1 MRKLCLILT
10 VLYAFGA
17 NCSAQSSLNIAE
29 NLLEGNS
36 STFESGMGS
45 WTCNDN
51 NACSIASD
59 GGGNGN
65 CLKLTNT
72 GARNDYDKQ
81 MEYNLKVKGH
91 TPAKGKRY
99 VIKFWAKSN
108 GAPDTGNIKVLL
120 QKNVEGYPQIAF
132 GGNSISIDKTW
143 NQYEYDLTTDRGDY
157 EVIKINFGNCGE
169 VWIDD
174 IEYGEYSANVVP
186 AFTTDLKPSYTVGKG
201 GTLDLTV
208 KASGTPAPKYQWY
221 RNTTNSTVGAT
232 SIDGATTASYSVP
245 TTAQGTTCYYYCVA
259 TNSQGSAT
267 STIAGVT
274 VTAPVHATGVTL
286 DKPSAS
292 VKQGKRITLT
302 ATVAPADAV
311 NKNVTWS
318 SNNASV
324 ATVNNGVVTGV
335 ATGNAK
341 ITVTTEDGSHTAS
354 CTVTVTTS
362 LPPVLIADFN
372 DIASLDGTISPHYPN
387 GVTPTRS
394 ENMYIDLIAD
404 PYSDGKCVAVSDGNN
419 KNEEYCTINLNLPNT
434 VNIQDYGILAFDIC
448 YPKGSSDTY
457 GSHEDMNY
465 KKIPISLIYTDGKS
479 TQTVDLA
486 TFNTPV
492 FPAPVWDT
500 KMIGLEP
507 LANKDFE
514 GASNF
519 QIKIGPINSQ
529 RCIYYLDN
537 IRIKEN
543 VDDVEDYTQDN
554 DKSDIWWKYANDTLY
569 IKGTGPIPA
578 YKDNKTCPWESR
590 TGDIRYVVVSEGI
603 TAVGDYSIG
612 NSQKKVVDI
621 TLHSIPEYF
630 GEHCLERQYES
641 NLTRYLHLE
650 LWDKEKPFI
659 AKSKSTYFPTFNTA
673 KYFRDVTN
681 TYSTVCL
688 PFPVE
693 EETVTA
699 ASVELFDFTSIKK
712 NGEQYTLAFTTH
724 SGGMDAGQTYLIKMK
739 DINGTLWNEKVDKG
753 QFNLTPAVSK
763 NTVEDSNPPFSI
775 SMTGVFQPSVF
786 GPNLGTDDAPVYA
799 YGFQNEKFY
808 INGGNMS
815 VRPMRGYFYGSKL
828 YSAPAHGGQQSGA
841 KKMPKMFNFEIV
853 PDNVTN
859 ISSPAFIAEDF
870 NIEEVYSPS
879 GMKTESL
886 NKGLNII
893 RTSTGRVLKVMVK

>member
-1 MRKLCLILT
+1 MKKLCLILT
-10 VLYAFGA
+10 VLYAIWA
-17 NCSAQSSLNIAE
+17 NCSAQSLNIAQ

-36 STFESGMGS
+36 STFESSMGW

-51 NACSIASD
+51 NACSIASES
-59 GGGNGN
+59 GHNGN
-65 CLKLTNT
+65 YLKLTNT
-72 GARNDYDKQ
+72 GAGNDYDKQ
-81 MEYNLKVKGH
+81 MEYRLSGH

-99 VIKFWAKSN
+99 VIKFWAKRN
-108 GAPDTGNIKVLL
+108 GNSRKGKIKVLL
-120 QKNVEGYPQIAF
+120 QKNDENEKWPQQEF
-132 GGNSISIDKTW
+132 SNNPFTVSNDWTH
-143 NQYEYDLTTDRGDY
+143 YEFDITPIRDDY
-157 EVIKINFGNCGE
+157 QVIKINFGDCGE

-174 IEYGEYSANVVP
+174 IEYGEYSANV
-186 AFTTDLKPSYTVGKG
+186 
-201 GTLDLTV
+201 
-208 KASGTPAPKYQWY
+208 
-221 RNTTNSTVGAT
+221 
-232 SIDGATTASYSVP
+232 
-245 TTAQGTTCYYYCVA
+245 
-259 TNSQGSAT
+259 
-267 STIAGVT
+267 
-274 VTAPVHATGVTL
+274 APVHATGVTL
-286 DKPSAS
+286 DKTSAS
-292 VKQGKRITLT
+292 VKQGRTITLT

-318 SNNASV
+318 SNDASV

-404 PYSDGKCVAVSDGNN
+404 PYSDGKCVAVSDGNH
-419 KNEEYCTINLNLPNT
+419 KKEEYCTINLPDDL
-434 VNIQDYGILAFDIC
+434 NIKDYGILAFDIC
-448 YPKGSSDTY
+448 YPEKSTDAG
-457 GSHEDMNY
+457 GQHESMNY
-465 KKIPISLIYTDGKS
+465 KSIPISLIYTDRNS
-479 TQTVDLA
+479 TTQTVQLA
-486 TFNTPV
+486 KFNTPV

-500 KMIGLEP
+500 KMIGLKP
-507 LANKDFE
+507 LAGIDFE

-519 QIKIGPINSQ
+519 QIKIGPINSN

-543 VDDVEDYTQDN
+543 VDDVEDFTQD
-554 DKSDIWWKYANDTLY
+554 DDLSDIWWKYADETLY
-569 IKGTGPIPA
+569 IRGTGPIPA
-578 YKDNKTCPWESR
+578 YENDKKCPWESR
-590 TGDIRYVVVSEGI
+590 TDVIRYVVVSEGI

-612 NSQKKVVDI
+612 NSKKEVVDI

-630 GEHCLERQYES
+630 GEHCLERQYAS

-650 LWDKEKPFI
+650 LWDAEKPFI
-659 AKSKSTYFPTFNTA
+659 AKSKSTYFPAFNTA
-673 KYFRDVTN
+673 KYYRNVTN

-688 PFPVE
+688 PFPVA
-693 EETVTA
+693 EETVTGA
-699 ASVELFDFTSIKK
+699 GVELFDFTSIEKK
-712 NGEQYTLAFTTH
+712 NGEQYTLAFSKH
-724 SGGMDAGQTYLIKMK
+724 SGDMVAGQTYLVKNHNIE
-739 DINGTLWNEKVDKG
+739 GTLQNTDVTKE
-753 QFNLTPAVSK
+753 QFNLTPSVST
-763 NTVEDSNPPFSI
+763 NTVENSDPSFSI

-786 GPNLGTDDAPVYA
+786 GPNLGTEDAPVYA
-799 YGFQNEKFY
+799 YGFLNEKFY
-808 INGGNMS
+808 MNGGNMS
-815 VRPMRGYFYGSKL
+815 VRPMRGYFKGSQL
-828 YSAPAHGGQQSGA
+828 YSAPGYGEQQQPGA

-853 PDNVTN
+853 PDTVTH

>member
-1 MRKLCLILT
+1 MKKLCLILI

-17 NCSAQSSLNIAE
+17 NCSAQSSLNIAK

-51 NACSIASD
+51 NACSIASKS
-59 GGGNGN
+59 GRNGN
-65 CLKLTNT
+65 YLKLTNT
-72 GARNDYDKQ
+72 GAGEDYHKQ
-81 MEYNLKVKGH
+81 MEYSLSGH
-91 TPAKGKRY
+91 TPAKRTRC
-99 VIKFWAKSN
+99 VIKFWAKRN
-108 GAPDTGNIKVLL
+108 GNSGKGQIKVLL
-120 QKNVEGYPQIAF
+120 QKNNESEKWPQQEF
-132 GGNSISIDKTW
+132 SNNPFTVSNDWTH
-143 NQYEYDLTTDRGDY
+143 YEFDITANRGDY
-157 EVIKINFGNCGE
+157 EVIKINFGDCGE

-174 IEYGEYSANVVP
+174 IEYGEYSANV
-186 AFTTDLKPSYTVGKG
+186 
-201 GTLDLTV
+201 
-208 KASGTPAPKYQWY
+208 
-221 RNTTNSTVGAT
+221 
-232 SIDGATTASYSVP
+232 
-245 TTAQGTTCYYYCVA
+245 
-259 TNSQGSAT
+259 
-267 STIAGVT
+267 
-274 VTAPVHATGVTL
+274 APVHATGVTL
-286 DKPSAS
+286 DKTSAS
-292 VKQGKRITLT
+292 VKQGKTITLT

-318 SNNASV
+318 SNDASV

-404 PYSDGKCVAVSDGNN
+404 PYSDGKCVAVSDGNH
-419 KNEEYCTINLNLPNT
+419 KKQEYCTINLPDDL
-434 VNIQDYGILAFDIC
+434 NIKDYGILAFDIC
-448 YPKGSSDTY
+448 YPEKSTDADGQ
-457 GSHEDMNY
+457 HESMNY
-465 KKIPISLIYTDGKS
+465 KVIPISLIYTDRNGD
-479 TQTVDLA
+479 TQTVPLA
-486 TFNTPV
+486 TFHTPV

-500 KMIGLEP
+500 KMIGLKP
-507 LANKDFE
+507 LASIDFE

-519 QIKIGPINSQ
+519 QIKIGPINSN

-543 VDDVEDYTQDN
+543 VDDVENFKQD
-554 DKSDIWWKYANDTLY
+554 DDLSDIWWKYADETLY

-578 YKDNKTCPWESR
+578 YENDKKCPWESR
-590 TGDIRYVVVSEGI
+590 TDVIRYVVVSEGI

-612 NSQKKVVDI
+612 NSKKEVVDI

-630 GEHCLERQYES
+630 GEHCLERQYAS

-650 LWDKEKPFI
+650 LWDAEKPFI

-673 KYFRDVTN
+673 KYFRNVTN

-688 PFPVE
+688 PFPVA
-693 EETVTA
+693 EETVTDA
-699 ASVELFDFTSIKK
+699 GAELFDFTSIKK
-712 NGEQYTLAFTTH
+712 NGEQYTLAFKKH
-724 SGGMDAGQTYLIKMK
+724 SGGMAAGQTYLIKK
-739 DINGTLWNEKVDKG
+739 HDIEGTLQNTDVTKE
-753 QFNLTPAVSK
+753 QFNLTPSVSR
-763 NTVEDSNPPFSI
+763 NTVENSDPSFSI

-786 GPNLGTDDAPVYA
+786 GPNLGTEDAPVYA
-799 YGFQNEKFY
+799 YGFLNEKFY
-808 INGGNMS
+808 MNGGNMS
-815 VRPMRGYFYGSKL
+815 VRPMRGYFKGSQL
-828 YSAPAHGGQQSGA
+828 YSAPGYGEQQQSGA

-853 PDNVTN
+853 PDIVTH

>member
-1 MRKLCLILT
+1 MKKLCLILT
-10 VLYAFGA
+10 VLYAIWA
-17 NCSAQSSLNIAE
+17 NCSAQSLNIAQ
-29 NLLEGNS
+29 NLLTGDN

-51 NACSIASD
+51 NACSIASES
-59 GGGNGN
+59 GHNGN
-65 CLKLTNT
+65 YLKLTNT
-72 GARNDYDKQ
+72 GAGNDYDKQ
-81 MEYNLKVKGH
+81 MEYRLSGH

-99 VIKFWAKSN
+99 VIKFWAKRN
-108 GAPDTGNIKVLL
+108 GNSGKGKIKVLL
-120 QKNVEGYPQIAF
+120 QKNKENENWPQQEF
-132 GGNSISIDKTW
+132 RGNPISIAGRWTH
-143 NQYEYDLTTDRGDY
+143 YEYDLTANRGDY
-157 EVIKINFGNCGE
+157 EVIKINFGDCGE

-174 IEYGEYSANVVP
+174 IEYGEYSDNV
-186 AFTTDLKPSYTVGKG
+186 
-201 GTLDLTV
+201 
-208 KASGTPAPKYQWY
+208 
-221 RNTTNSTVGAT
+221 
-232 SIDGATTASYSVP
+232 
-245 TTAQGTTCYYYCVA
+245 
-259 TNSQGSAT
+259 
-267 STIAGVT
+267 
-274 VTAPVHATGVTL
+274 APVHATGVTL
-286 DKPSAS
+286 DKTSAS
-292 VKQGKRITLT
+292 VKQGKTITLT

-324 ATVNNGVVTGV
+324 ATVSNGVVTGV

-372 DIASLDGTISPHYPN
+372 DIASLDGTISPHYASN

-404 PYSDGKCVAVSDGNN
+404 PYSDGKCVAVSDGNH
-419 KNEEYCTINLNLPNT
+419 KKEEYCTINLPDDL
-434 VNIQDYGILAFDIC
+434 NIKDYGILAFDIC
-448 YPKGSSDTY
+448 YPEKSTDADGRE
-457 GSHEDMNY
+457 HESMNY
-465 KKIPISLIYTDGKS
+465 KAIPISLIYTDRNS
-479 TQTVDLA
+479 TTQTVELA
-486 TFNTPV
+486 TFHTPV

-500 KMIGLEP
+500 KMIGLKS
-507 LANKDFE
+507 LADKDFE

-519 QIKIGPINSQ
+519 QIKIGPINSY
-529 RCIYYLDN
+529 RCIFYLDN

-543 VDDVEDYTQDN
+543 VDDVEDFKQD
-554 DKSDIWWKYANDTLY
+554 DDLSDIWWKYADDTLY

-578 YKDNKTCPWESR
+578 YKNDKKCPWESR
-590 TGDIRYVVVSEGI
+590 TDVIRYVVVSEGI

-612 NSQKKVVDI
+612 NSKKEVVDI

-630 GEHCLERQYES
+630 GEHCLERQYAS

-650 LWDKEKPFI
+650 LWDAEKPFI
-659 AKSKSTYFPTFNTA
+659 AKSKSTYFPKFNTA
-673 KYFRDVTN
+673 KYFRNVTN

-688 PFPVE
+688 PFPVA
-693 EETVTA
+693 EETVTDA
-699 ASVELFDFTSIKK
+699 GAELFDFTSIKK
-712 NGEQYTLAFTTH
+712 NGEQYTLAFKKH
-724 SGGMDAGQTYLIKMK
+724 SGGMAAGQTYLIKK
-739 DINGTLWNEKVDKG
+739 HDIEGTLQNTDVTKE
-753 QFNLTPAVSK
+753 QFNLTPSVST
-763 NTVEDSNPPFSI
+763 NTVENSAPSFSI

-786 GPNLGTDDAPVYA
+786 GPNLGTEDAPVYA
-799 YGFQNEKFY
+799 YGFLNEKFY
-808 INGGNMS
+808 MNGGNMS
-815 VRPMRGYFYGSKL
+815 VRPMRGYFKGSQL
-828 YSAPAHGGQQSGA
+828 YSAPGYGEQQQSGA

-853 PDNVTN
+853 PDTVTH

>member
-1 MRKLCLILT
+1 MKKLCLILT
-10 VLYAFGA
+10 VLYAIWA
-17 NCSAQSSLNIAE
+17 NCSAQSLNIAR

-36 STFESGMGS
+36 STFNSGWGS
-45 WTCNDN
+45 WDEQGNYCGRSLESTGGPDGSQCARLTPKQASNDWDAQLKYN
-51 NACSIASD
+51 FAATQGTTYVFRLKAKKVSGD
-59 GGGNGN
+59 G
-65 CLKLTNT
+65 KIKAIMQHNT
-72 GARNDYDKQ
+72 GSY
-81 MEYNLKVKGH
+81 E
-91 TPAKGKRY
+91 
-99 VIKFWAKSN
+99 
-108 GAPDTGNIKVLL
+108 
-120 QKNVEGYPQIAF
+120 QIAF
-132 GGNSISIDKTW
+132 FEENVTGSWAT
-143 NQYEYDLTTDRGDY
+143 YEGEVTANRSDYD
-157 EVIKINFGNCGE
+157 VIMINYGNCGE
-169 VWIDD
+169 VLIDD
-174 IEYGEYSANVVP
+174 IEFGVKTDNVAP
-186 AFTTDLKPSYTVGKG
+186 TFTTNLDPSYTVGQS

-208 KASGTPAPKYQWY
+208 EASGTPAPTYQWY

-404 PYSDGKCVAVSDGNN
+404 PYSDGKCVAVSDGNH
-419 KNEEYCTINLNLPNT
+419 KEQEYCTINLPNT
-434 VNIQDYGILAFDIC
+434 VNIKDYGILAFDIC
-448 YPKGSSDTY
+448 YPEKSTDDDGQ
-457 GSHEDMNY
+457 HESMNY
-465 KKIPISLIYTDGKS
+465 KAIPISLIYTDRNS
-479 TQTVDLA
+479 TTQTVGLA

-507 LANKDFE
+507 LADKDFE

-519 QIKIGPINSQ
+519 QIKIGPINSN

-543 VDDVEDYTQDN
+543 VDDVEDYEQDK
-554 DKSDIWWKYANDTLY
+554 DLSDIWWKYDDANETLY

-578 YKDNKTCPWESR
+578 YTGSKKCPWKDLGDDR
-590 TGDIRYVVVSEGI
+590 TPYIKHVIVSEGI
-603 TAVGDYSIG
+603 TGIGDYSVG
-612 NSQKKVVDI
+612 NSQKDNVDI

-630 GEHCLERQYES
+630 GEKCLKREYAEG
-641 NLTRYLHLE
+641 LTRTLHLQ

-688 PFPVE
+688 PFPVAD
-693 EETVTA
+693 ETVTKA
-699 ASVELFDFTSIKK
+699 GAELFDFTSIKK
-712 NGEQYTLAFTTH
+712 NGEQYTLAFKKH
-724 SGGMDAGQTYLIKMK
+724 SGGMAAGQTYLIKEHN
-739 DINGTLWNEKVDKG
+739 IEGTLQNTDVTKEQLILLH
-753 QFNLTPAVSK
+753 QFLQTLLRIALLRS
-763 NTVEDSNPPFSI
+763 
-775 SMTGVFQPSVF
+775 
-786 GPNLGTDDAPVYA
+786 
-799 YGFQNEKFY
+799 
-808 INGGNMS
+808 
-815 VRPMRGYFYGSKL
+815 L
-828 YSAPAHGGQQSGA
+828 Y
-841 KKMPKMFNFEIV
+841 
-853 PDNVTN
+853 
-859 ISSPAFIAEDF
+859 
-870 NIEEVYSPS
+870 
-879 GMKTESL
+879 L
-886 NKGLNII
+886 
-893 RTSTGRVLKVMVK
+893 

>member
-1 MRKLCLILT
+1 MKKLCLILT
-10 VLYAFGA
+10 VLYAIWA
-17 NCSAQSSLNIAE
+17 NCSAQSLNIAQ

-36 STFESGMGS
+36 STFESSMGW

-51 NACSIASD
+51 NACSIASES
-59 GGGNGN
+59 GHNGN
-65 CLKLTNT
+65 YLKLTNT
-72 GARNDYDKQ
+72 GAGNDYDKQ
-81 MEYNLKVKGH
+81 MEYRLSGH

-99 VIKFWAKSN
+99 VIKFWAKRN
-108 GAPDTGNIKVLL
+108 GNSGKGKIKVLL
-120 QKNVEGYPQIAF
+120 QKNDENEKWPQQEF
-132 GGNSISIDKTW
+132 SNNPFTVSNDWTH
-143 NQYEYDLTTDRGDY
+143 YEFDITPIRDDY
-157 EVIKINFGNCGE
+157 QVIKINFGDCGE

-174 IEYGEYSANVVP
+174 IEYGEYSANV
-186 AFTTDLKPSYTVGKG
+186 
-201 GTLDLTV
+201 
-208 KASGTPAPKYQWY
+208 
-221 RNTTNSTVGAT
+221 
-232 SIDGATTASYSVP
+232 
-245 TTAQGTTCYYYCVA
+245 
-259 TNSQGSAT
+259 
-267 STIAGVT
+267 
-274 VTAPVHATGVTL
+274 APVHATGVTL
-286 DKPSAS
+286 DKTSAS
-292 VKQGKRITLT
+292 VKQGRTITLT

-318 SNNASV
+318 SNDASV

-404 PYSDGKCVAVSDGNN
+404 PYSDGKCVAVSDGNH
-419 KNEEYCTINLNLPNT
+419 KKEEYCTINLPDDL
-434 VNIQDYGILAFDIC
+434 NIKDYGILAFDIC
-448 YPKGSSDTY
+448 YPEKSTDAG
-457 GSHEDMNY
+457 GQHESMNY
-465 KKIPISLIYTDGKS
+465 KSIPISLIYTDRNS
-479 TQTVDLA
+479 TTQTVQLA
-486 TFNTPV
+486 KFNTPV

-500 KMIGLEP
+500 KMIGLKP
-507 LANKDFE
+507 LAGIDFE

-519 QIKIGPINSQ
+519 QIKIGPINSN

-543 VDDVEDYTQDN
+543 VDDVEDFTQD
-554 DKSDIWWKYANDTLY
+554 DLSDIWWKYADETLY
-569 IKGTGPIPA
+569 IRGTGPIPA
-578 YKDNKTCPWESR
+578 YENDKKCPWESR
-590 TGDIRYVVVSEGI
+590 TDVIRYVVVSEGI

-612 NSQKKVVDI
+612 NSKKEVVDI

-630 GEHCLERQYES
+630 GEHCLERQYAS

-650 LWDKEKPFI
+650 LWDAEKPFI
-659 AKSKSTYFPTFNTA
+659 AKSKSTYFPAFNTA
-673 KYFRDVTN
+673 KYYRNVTN

-688 PFPVE
+688 PFPVA
-693 EETVTA
+693 EETVTGA
-699 ASVELFDFTSIKK
+699 GVELFDFTSIEKK
-712 NGEQYTLAFTTH
+712 NGEQYTLAFSKH
-724 SGGMDAGQTYLIKMK
+724 SGDMVAGQTYLVKNHNIE
-739 DINGTLWNEKVDKG
+739 GTLQNTDVTKE
-753 QFNLTPAVSK
+753 QFNLTPSVST
-763 NTVEDSNPPFSI
+763 NTVENSDPSFSI

-786 GPNLGTDDAPVYA
+786 GPNLGTEDAPVYA
-799 YGFQNEKFY
+799 YGFLNEKFY
-808 INGGNMS
+808 MNGGNMS
-815 VRPMRGYFYGSKL
+815 VRPMRGYFKGSQL
-828 YSAPAHGGQQSGA
+828 YSAPGYGEQQQPGA

-853 PDNVTN
+853 PDTVTH

>member
-10 VLYAFGA
+10 VLYAIWA
-17 NCSAQSSLNIAE
+17 NCSAQSSLNIAK

-51 NACSIASD
+51 NACSIASES
-59 GGGNGN
+59 GRNGKY
-65 CLKLTNT
+65 LKLTNT
-72 GARNDYDKQ
+72 GAVNDYDKQ
-81 MEYNLKVKGH
+81 MEYSLSGH
-91 TPAKGKRY
+91 TPAKGTRY
-99 VIKFWAKSN
+99 VIKFWAKRN
-108 GAPDTGNIKVLL
+108 GDSGNGKIKVLL
-120 QKNVEGYPQIAF
+120 QKNEAGTWPQQAF
-132 GGNSISIDKTW
+132 NNNPFDVTNEWKL
-143 NQYEYDLTTDRGDY
+143 YEFDITPTRDDY
-157 EVIKINFGNCGE
+157 EVIKINFGDCDE

-174 IEYGEYSANVVP
+174 IEYGEYSANV
-186 AFTTDLKPSYTVGKG
+186 
-201 GTLDLTV
+201 
-208 KASGTPAPKYQWY
+208 
-221 RNTTNSTVGAT
+221 
-232 SIDGATTASYSVP
+232 
-245 TTAQGTTCYYYCVA
+245 
-259 TNSQGSAT
+259 
-267 STIAGVT
+267 
-274 VTAPVHATGVTL
+274 APVHATGVTL
-286 DKPSAS
+286 DKTSAS
-292 VKQGKRITLT
+292 VKQGKTITLT

-324 ATVNNGVVTGV
+324 ATVSNGVVTGV

-404 PYSDGKCVAVSDGNN
+404 PYSDGKCVAVSDGNH
-419 KNEEYCTINLNLPNT
+419 KDQEYCTINLPNT
-434 VNIQDYGILAFDIC
+434 VNIKDYGILAFDIC
-448 YPKGSSDTY
+448 YPEKSTDAG
-457 GSHEDMNY
+457 GQHESMNY
-465 KKIPISLIYTDGKS
+465 KSIPISLIYTDRNS
-479 TQTVDLA
+479 TTQTVQLA
-486 TFNTPV
+486 KFNTPV

-500 KMIGLEP
+500 KMIGLKP
-507 LANKDFE
+507 LAGIDFE

-519 QIKIGPINSQ
+519 QIKIGPINSN

-543 VDDVEDYTQDN
+543 VDDVENFKQD
-554 DKSDIWWKYANDTLY
+554 DDLSDIWWKYADETLY

-578 YKDNKTCPWESR
+578 YKDDKKCPWESR
-590 TGDIRYVVVSEGI
+590 TDVIRYVVVSEGI

-612 NSQKKVVDI
+612 NSKKEVVDI

-630 GEHCLERQYES
+630 GEHCLERQYAS
-641 NLTRYLHLE
+641 NLKRNLHLE
-650 LWDKEKPFI
+650 LWDAEKPFI
-659 AKSKSTYFPTFNTA
+659 ANKKSDYFPTFNTA
-673 KYFRDVTN
+673 KYFRNVTN

-688 PFPVE
+688 PFPVAK
-693 EETVTA
+693 ETVTDA
-699 ASVELFDFTSIKK
+699 GAELFDFTSIKK
-712 NGEQYTLAFTTH
+712 NGEQYTLAFKKH
-724 SGGMDAGQTYLIKMK
+724 SDGMAAGQTYLIKK
-739 DINGTLWNEKVDKG
+739 HNIEGTLQNTDVTKE
-753 QFNLTPAVSK
+753 QFNLTPSVST
-763 NTVEDSNPPFSI
+763 NTVENSDPSFSI

-786 GPNLGTDDAPVYA
+786 GPNLGTEDAPVYA
-799 YGFQNEKFY
+799 YGFLNEKFY
-808 INGGNMS
+808 MNGANMS
-815 VRPMRGYFYGSKL
+815 VRPMRGYFKGSQL
-828 YSAPAHGGQQSGA
+828 YSAPGYGEQQQSGA

-853 PDNVTN
+853 PDNVTH

>member
-1 MRKLCLILT
+1 MKKLCLILT

-17 NCSAQSSLNIAE
+17 NCSAQSLNIAT
-29 NLLEGNS
+29 NLLTGDN
-36 STFESGMGS
+36 STFSSMGD
-45 WTCNDN
+45 WACNDN
-51 NACSIASD
+51 NACSIASE
-59 GGGNGN
+59 GGRNGN
-65 CLKLTNT
+65 YLKLTDT
-72 GARNDYDKQ
+72 GASHDYDKQ
-81 MEYNLKVKGH
+81 MEYDLKGKGL
-91 TPAKGKRY
+91 TPAEGKKY
-99 VIKFWAKSN
+99 VIKFWAKKN
-108 GAPDTGNIKVLL
+108 GDSGNGQIKVLL
-120 QKNVEGYPQIAF
+120 QKNENPTYPQQAFNGMYDINGNPFTVSNDWTHYAFDIIA
-132 GGNSISIDKTW
+132 NRD
-143 NQYEYDLTTDRGDY
+143 DY
-157 EVIKINFGNCGE
+157 EVIKINFGKCGE

-174 IEYGEYSANVVP
+174 IEYGEYSDNV
-186 AFTTDLKPSYTVGKG
+186 
-201 GTLDLTV
+201 
-208 KASGTPAPKYQWY
+208 
-221 RNTTNSTVGAT
+221 
-232 SIDGATTASYSVP
+232 
-245 TTAQGTTCYYYCVA
+245 
-259 TNSQGSAT
+259 
-267 STIAGVT
+267 
-274 VTAPVHATGVTL
+274 APVHATGVTL
-286 DKPSAS
+286 DKTLAS
-292 VKQGKRITLT
+292 VKQGKTITLT
-302 ATVAPADAV
+302 ATVEPADAV

-318 SNNASV
+318 SNDASV

-394 ENMYIDLIAD
+394 ENMYIELIAD
-404 PYSDGKCVAVSDGNN
+404 PYNNDGQCVAVSDGNH
-419 KNEEYCTINLNLPNT
+419 KDQEYCTINLPNT
-434 VNIQDYGILAFDIC
+434 VNIKDYGILAFDIC
-448 YPKGSSDTY
+448 YPEKSKDDDG
-457 GSHEDMNY
+457 GQHESMNY
-465 KKIPISLIYTDGKS
+465 KSIPISLIYTDRNGD
-479 TQTVDLA
+479 TQTVSLA

-500 KMIGLEP
+500 KMIGLKP
-507 LANKDFE
+507 LADIDFE

-519 QIKIGPINSQ
+519 QIKIGPINSY

-543 VDDVEDYTQDN
+543 VDDVENFKQD
-554 DKSDIWWKYANDTLY
+554 DDLSDIWWKYANDTLY

-578 YKDNKTCPWESR
+578 YKDSKTCPWESL
-590 TGDIRYVVVSEGI
+590 TNDIRYVVVSEGI

-612 NSQKKVVDI
+612 NSKKEVVDI

-650 LWDKEKPFI
+650 LWDAEKPFI
-659 AKSKSTYFPTFNTA
+659 AKSKSEYFPTFNTA

-712 NGEQYTLAFTTH
+712 NGEQYTLAFKKH
-724 SGGMDAGQTYLIKMK
+724 SGGMAAGQTYLIKK
-739 DINGTLWNEKVDKG
+739 HDIEGTLQNTDVTKE
-753 QFNLTPAVSK
+753 QFNLTPSVST
-763 NTVEDSNPPFSI
+763 NTVENSDPSFSI

-786 GPNLGTDDAPVYA
+786 GPNLGTEDAPVYA
-799 YGFQNEKFY
+799 YGFLNEKFY
-808 INGGNMS
+808 MNGANMS
-815 VRPMRGYFYGSKL
+815 VRPMRGYFKGSQL
-828 YSAPAHGGQQSGA
+828 YSAPGYGEQQQSGA